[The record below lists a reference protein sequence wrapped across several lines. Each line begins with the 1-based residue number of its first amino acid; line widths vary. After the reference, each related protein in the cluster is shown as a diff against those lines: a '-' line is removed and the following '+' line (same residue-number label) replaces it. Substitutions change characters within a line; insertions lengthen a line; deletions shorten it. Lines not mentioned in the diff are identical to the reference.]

1 MFQGLRTNSL
11 FYVLDKGENPN
22 LKIGQVV
29 SVSNPQTRYPSY
41 NNGFTPQP
49 METVVDVKVKLGDE
63 EVDFK
68 QLPANGQIENEYDFV
83 FYGSGNQVQALDEN
97 GKPLY
102 DEDGN
107 AVMRPIS
114 VDKSV
119 LGSIDD
125 LGDDDDNTGEG
136 NEEIEVDLTKT
147 SSHVKEI
154 LFTASIYW
162 SPSDANDPHNA
173 PRMRYNFGQVRDA
186 YIQIK
191 NAVNGEVICRYDLDE
206 DFSTD
211 KGVEFGRLYRRG
223 TEWKFQAVGEAHKDG
238 LEPICRK
245 YASKFM

>member
-1 MFQGLRTNSL
+1 MINLIKGQRVEIEAGLTRL
-11 FYVLDKGENPN
+11 RVEMGWKVNPN
-22 LKIGQVV
+22 AKPPYDLDA
-29 SVSNPQTRYPSY
+29 ST
-41 NNGFTPQP
+41 FL
-49 METVVDVKVKLGDE
+49 LGS
-63 EVDFK
+63 
-68 QLPANGQIENEYDFV
+68 NGQIENEYDFV
-83 FYGSGNQVQALDEN
+83 FYGSPNKVQVQDE
-97 GKPLY
+97 
-102 DEDGN
+102 EGN
-107 AVMRPIS
+107 PVMRPVS

-119 LGSIDD
+119 LGSVDD

-136 NEEIEVDLTKT
+136 NEEIEVDLTKA
-147 SSHVKEI
+147 SSHVKEF

-162 SPSDANDPHNA
+162 SPSDANNPELA
-173 PRMRYNFGQVRDA
+173 PRINYNFGQVRDA

-223 TEWKFQAVGEAHKDG
+223 SEWKFQAVGEAHKDG

>member
-1 MFQGLRTNSL
+1 MAINLIKGQRVEIEAGLTHLKVEMGWKVNSNADPA
-11 FYVLDKGENPN
+11 YDLDASTF
-22 LKIGQVV
+22 L
-29 SVSNPQTRYPSY
+29 
-41 NNGFTPQP
+41 
-49 METVVDVKVKLGDE
+49 LGS
-63 EVDFK
+63 
-68 QLPANGQIENEYDFV
+68 NGQIENEYDFV

-102 DEDGN
+102 DEEGN

-125 LGDDDDNTGEG
+125 LGDDDDNTGVG

-147 SSHVKEI
+147 SSHVNEI

-173 PRMRYNFGQVRDA
+173 PRMKYNFGQVRDA

>member
-1 MFQGLRTNSL
+1 MAINLIKGQRVEIEAGLTRL
-11 FYVLDKGENPN
+11 KVEMGWKVNPN
-22 LKIGQVV
+22 AEPPYDLDA
-29 SVSNPQTRYPSY
+29 ST
-41 NNGFTPQP
+41 FL
-49 METVVDVKVKLGDE
+49 LG
-63 EVDFK
+63 
-68 QLPANGQIENEYDFV
+68 ANGQIENEYDFV
-83 FYGSGNQVQALDEN
+83 FYGSPNKIDVN
-97 GKPLY
+97 G
-102 DEDGN
+102 ET
-107 AVMRPIS
+107 RPCS

-119 LGSIDD
+119 LGSVDD
-125 LGDDDDNTGEG
+125 LGDDDDDTGEG

-147 SSHVKEI
+147 SQNVTEI

-162 SPSDANDPHNA
+162 SPSDAGTANA
-173 PRMRYNFGQVRDA
+173 PRIKYNFGQVREA

-223 TEWKFQAVGEAHKDG
+223 SEWKFQAVGEAHKDG

>member
-1 MFQGLRTNSL
+1 MAINLIKGQRVEIEAGLTRL
-11 FYVLDKGENPN
+11 KVEMGWKVNPN
-22 LKIGQVV
+22 AEPPYDLDA
-29 SVSNPQTRYPSY
+29 ST
-41 NNGFTPQP
+41 FL
-49 METVVDVKVKLGDE
+49 LGD
-63 EVDFK
+63 
-68 QLPANGQIENEYDFV
+68 NGQIENEYDFV
-83 FYGSGNQVQALDEN
+83 FYGSPNKIDVN
-97 GKPLY
+97 G
-102 DEDGN
+102 E
-107 AVMRPIS
+107 MRPCS

-119 LGSIDD
+119 LGSVDD
-125 LGDDDDNTGEG
+125 LGDDDDDTGEG

-147 SSHVKEI
+147 SQNVKEI

-162 SPSDANDPHNA
+162 SPSDVGTANA
-173 PRMRYNFGQVRDA
+173 PRIKYNFGQVRDA

>member
-1 MFQGLRTNSL
+1 MAINLIKGQRVEIEAGLTRL
-11 FYVLDKGENPN
+11 KVEMGWKVNPN
-22 LKIGQVV
+22 AEPPYDLDA
-29 SVSNPQTRYPSY
+29 ST
-41 NNGFTPQP
+41 FL
-49 METVVDVKVKLGDE
+49 LG
-63 EVDFK
+63 
-68 QLPANGQIENEYDFV
+68 ANGQIENEYDFV
-83 FYGSGNQVQALDEN
+83 FYGSPNKIDVN
-97 GKPLY
+97 G
-102 DEDGN
+102 E
-107 AVMRPIS
+107 MRPCS

-119 LGSIDD
+119 LGSVDD
-125 LGDDDDNTGEG
+125 LGDDDDDTGEG

-147 SSHVKEI
+147 SQNVKEI

-162 SPSDANDPHNA
+162 SPSDAGSANA
-173 PRMRYNFGQVRDA
+173 PRIKYNFGQVRDA

>member
-1 MFQGLRTNSL
+1 MGS
-11 FYVLDKGENPN
+11 D
-22 LKIGQVV
+22 
-29 SVSNPQTRYPSY
+29 
-41 NNGFTPQP
+41 
-49 METVVDVKVKLGDE
+49 
-63 EVDFK
+63 
-68 QLPANGQIENEYDFV
+68 GQIENEYDFV
-83 FYGSGNQVQALDEN
+83 FYGSGNQVQALDDN

-102 DEDGN
+102 DEDGKP
-107 AVMRPIS
+107 VMRPIS

-125 LGDDDDNTGEG
+125 PGDDDDDTGEG

-147 SSHVKEI
+147 SSHIKEI

-162 SPSDANDPHNA
+162 SLSDANDPHNS
-173 PRMRYNFGQVRDA
+173 PRMKYNFGQVRDA

-191 NAVNGEVICRYDLDE
+191 NAINGEVICHYDLDE